1 MHNKQICAE
10 NLFLLGTSDARCACV
25 GAGGV
30 GRSEEVIILWEV
42 LFRSPSSFF
51 HVTKPKERLRH
62 DQRDSCF
69 EEFVVFRFP
78 SMRQQSFFKDWPLN
92 LNIFPSFL
100 FSLGVL
106 NLTHLRGHSPEEV
119 KPVPTHEI
127 FQARLKLDSTAYRVA
142 AGHKI
147 RLALS
152 SVYWP
157 FVWPSPHV
165 TCLSVHTGSK
175 SKLLLPVRI
184 SNEEVNKRDSELG
197 EFESSD
203 ACKRFTLPVEWRRKP
218 RKARYVNYGA
228 LKGTTS
234 RFNTC
239 SLIKMLFFL
248 PGHAVSSM
256 KTKWSCRNV
265 VKEPICTLPWQL
277 LD

>member
-1 MHNKQICAE
+1 M
-10 NLFLLGTSDARCACV
+10 
-25 GAGGV
+25 
-30 GRSEEVIILWEV
+30 
-42 LFRSPSSFF
+42 
-51 HVTKPKERLRH
+51 
-62 DQRDSCF
+62 
-69 EEFVVFRFP
+69 
-78 SMRQQSFFKDWPLN
+78 N

-127 FQARLKLDSTAYRVA
+127 FTARLKLDSTAYRVA

-184 SNEEVNKRDSELG
+184 SNEEVNKRDSQLG

-218 RKARYVNYGA
+218 QKARYVNYGA

-239 SLIKMLFFL
+239 SLMKMLFFS
-248 PGHAVSSM
+248 ARTCCIVYENKMIMS
-256 KTKWSCRNV
+256 
-265 VKEPICTLPWQL
+265 
-277 LD
+277 

>member
-1 MHNKQICAE
+1 MCVCGSGWGGKVGRRNHLVRGALSFTLEFFLRDETKGKITSWPKG
-10 NLFLLGTSDARCACV
+10 FLLWGICSFSFPQYAAVQLLQRLTP
-25 GAGGV
+25 
-30 GRSEEVIILWEV
+30 EFKYIPI
-42 LFRSPSSFF
+42 FSFF
-51 HVTKPKERLRH
+51 P
-62 DQRDSCF
+62 
-69 EEFVVFRFP
+69 
-78 SMRQQSFFKDWPLN
+78 
-92 LNIFPSFL
+92 
-100 FSLGVL
+100 GVL
-106 NLTHLRGHSPEEV
+106 NLAHLRGHSPEEV

-175 SKLLLPVRI
+175 SKLLLPVRV
-184 SNEEVNKRDSELG
+184 SKEEVTKRDSQLG

-218 RKARYVNYGA
+218 QKARYVNYGA

-256 KTKWSCRNV
+256 KTKWSCHNV